1 MGGVV
6 WLSVT
11 SFGRRGDKIEAN
23 PLWEGTV
30 RVSKDWQAEIDHGGK
45 EEPGNKSES
54 SEPGTAGPGDPR
66 LPWWLPDPAEGGIA
80 LELQEAIT
88 QLILPAYQHRVL
100 EAPSMMERVAGE
112 MLIQA
117 LWADCLWQLDRRVIG
132 SAMRAKRRAAVYSR
146 PVPINRRL
154 PARYGASR
162 SSGVRGIRRPF
173 QKGAYTSLQFLRTIL

>member
-30 RVSKDWQAEIDHGGK
+30 RVSAQDWQAEIDHGGK

-80 LELQEAIT
+80 LGT
-88 QLILPAYQHRVL
+88 
-100 EAPSMMERVAGE
+100 AGGHHPVRSCRPTNNGC
-112 MLIQA
+112 
-117 LWADCLWQLDRRVIG
+117 WR
-132 SAMRAKRRAAVYSR
+132 RRA
-146 PVPINRRL
+146 
-154 PARYGASR
+154 
-162 SSGVRGIRRPF
+162 
-173 QKGAYTSLQFLRTIL
+173 